1 MGISKDR
8 ALAMGRSIKTLR
20 SKRDFTQKELAEL
33 SGISESSLRS
43 YELGARYP
51 KAKCIVAIAEALGV
65 PPEALDTCNITTE
78 LELLHAL
85 FRAEDQFG
93 IVIDCYGFVEAGSKK
108 MEEAMDEWFRMSLKL
123 KKNEITEEHYQNW
136 KDTYTF
142 D

>member
-1 MGISKDR
+1 MGTHKDR
-8 ALAMGRSIKTLR
+8 ALAMGRSIRTLR
-20 SKRDFTQKELAEL
+20 KRRNLTQKELAQL
-33 SGISESSLRS
+33 SGLSESSLRS

-51 KAKCIVAIAEALGV
+51 KADGIARIAKALAV
-65 PPEALDTCNITTE
+65 P

-93 IVIDCYGFVEAGSKK
+93 IVINCYGEVVAGSKK
-108 MEEAMDEWFRMSLKL
+108 MEEAMDKWFQMSLKL
-123 KKNEITEEHYQNW
+123 KKNEITEEQYQDW

>member
-1 MGISKDR
+1 MGTHKDR
-8 ALAMGRSIKTLR
+8 ALAMGRSIRTLR
-20 SKRDFTQKELAEL
+20 KRRNLTQKELAQL
-33 SGISESSLRS
+33 SGLSESSLRS

-51 KAKCIVAIAEALGV
+51 KADGIARIAKALAV
-65 PPEALDTCNITTE
+65 PLECFDTCNITTE

-93 IVIDCYGFVEAGSKK
+93 IVINCYGEVVAGSKK
-108 MEEAMDEWFRMSLKL
+108 MKEAMDKWFQMSLKL
-123 KKNEITEEHYQNW
+123 KKNEITEEQYQDW

>member
-1 MGISKDR
+1 MGIHKDR
-8 ALAMGRSIKTLR
+8 ALAMGRSIRTLR
-20 SKRDFTQKELAEL
+20 KRRNLTQKELAQL
-33 SGISESSLRS
+33 SGLSESSLRS

-51 KAKCIVAIAEALGV
+51 KVDSIARIAKTLAV
-65 PPEALDTCNITTE
+65 PPKCFDTCNITTE

-93 IVIDCYGFVEAGSKK
+93 IVINCYGGVVAGSKK
-108 MEEAMDEWFRMSLKL
+108 MEEAMDKWFQMSLKL
-123 KKNEITEEHYQNW
+123 EKNEITEEQYQDW

>member
-1 MGISKDR
+1 MGIYKDR
-8 ALAMGRSIKTLR
+8 ALAMGRSIRTLR
-20 SKRDFTQKELAEL
+20 KRRNLTQKELAQL
-33 SGISESSLRS
+33 SGLSESSLRS

-51 KAKCIVAIAEALGV
+51 KADSIARIAKALAVA
-65 PPEALDTCNITTE
+65 PESFDTCNITTE

-93 IVIDCYGFVEAGSKK
+93 IVIDCYGFVEVGSKK
-108 MEEAMDEWFRMSLKL
+108 MEEAMDKWFQMSLKL
-123 KKNEITEEHYQNW
+123 KKNEITEEQYQDW